1 MANFRPID
9 RDLPLEL
16 PVSLQAWLP
25 EGHLARYVV
34 EVVEALDLS
43 ALIQAYAGRGSLPY
57 HPAMMLSLLIYGYAT
72 GCYSSRRIEL
82 ATYDS
87 VAFRFIACNQH
98 PDHDSLATFRRRFR
112 AEFEAVFVQV
122 LEVARENQLSRFG
135 RVSLDGTKIHA
146 NASRHSAL
154 SYGHAETI
162 EAQLKTEVQELL
174 ALAEQADGRNVPE
187 GMSVPEELK
196 RREARL
202 AAIAEAK
209 RQIEA
214 RAAERFAREQAA
226 YEAKLAARA
235 AKAAARGRKPGG
247 KAPKA
252 PSPEPRAEDQINL
265 TDDESRILH
274 VAGGGFEQCDSAQA
288 IVDTQ
293 SMLVMVAQVT
303 QAANDKEQV
312 APMLERLQ
320 ALPEGLNHPEEC
332 VADNGY
338 FSENNVN
345 RCEAAEIVPLI
356 AMKREEHHPHWS
368 ARFSEPGEVAPE
380 ASPVERLAHRLKTC
394 AGRAAY
400 ALRKQTVEPVF
411 GIIKSVMGFRQFL
424 TRGLKNVQGEWTL
437 VCLAWN
443 LKRMAVLRPQ

>member
-1 MANFRPID
+1 M
-9 RDLPLEL
+9 
-16 PVSLQAWLP
+16 
-25 EGHLARYVV
+25 
-34 EVVEALDLS
+34 
-43 ALIQAYAGRGSLPY
+43 
-57 HPAMMLSLLIYGYAT
+57 
-72 GCYSSRRIEL
+72 
-82 ATYDS
+82 
-87 VAFRFIACNQH
+87 
-98 PDHDSLATFRRRFR
+98 
-112 AEFEAVFVQV
+112 
-122 LEVARENQLSRFG
+122 
-135 RVSLDGTKIHA
+135 
-146 NASRHSAL
+146 
-154 SYGHAETI
+154 
-162 EAQLKTEVQELL
+162 L
-174 ALAEQADGRNVPE
+174 ALAEQADGRNVPQ

-196 RREARL
+196 RRAARL

-214 RAAERFAREQAA
+214 RAAERFAREQAS

-247 KAPKA
+247 KAPKP
-252 PSPEPRAEDQINL
+252 PSPEPRTNDQINL
-265 TDDESRILH
+265 TDDESRIMH
-274 VAGGGFEQCDSAQA
+274 VAGGGFEQCYNAQA
-288 IVDTQ
+288 VVDTE

-320 ALPEGLNHPEEC
+320 ALPEGLNQPAEC

-338 FSENNVN
+338 FSERNVEV
-345 RCEAAEIVPLI
+345 CENAEIVPWI

-368 ARFSEPGEVAPE
+368 ERFSEPDEAPPPE
-380 ASPVERLAHRLKTC
+380 ATPVARMAHRLKTR

-424 TRGLKNVQGEWTL
+424 TRGLQNVQGEWTL

-443 LKRMAVLRPQ
+443 LKRMAVLRP

>member
-1 MANFRPID
+1 M
-9 RDLPLEL
+9 
-16 PVSLQAWLP
+16 
-25 EGHLARYVV
+25 
-34 EVVEALDLS
+34 VEALDLS
-43 ALIQAYAGRGSLPY
+43 ALIQAYAGRGSLPD

-82 ATYDS
+82 ATDDS
-87 VAFRFIACNQH
+87 VAFRFIACNRH
-98 PDHDSLATFRRRFR
+98 PDHDRLATFRRRFR

-187 GMSVPEELK
+187 GMSVPEEWK

-338 FSENNVN
+338 FSEHNVN

-394 AGRAAY
+394 AGRAAD